1 MHKILQEFRDFI
13 SRGNVVDMAVGV
25 IVGGA
30 FSSIVKSL
38 TTNLINPLLGLFVGK
53 IDFSALV
60 LTVEHTQFRFGS
72 FINAII
78 NFLIIAFIVFLLVK
92 GINKIEKMAG
102 AKEKAATVDPQVAYL
117 KDIRDLLI
125 NQAAVDE
132 DKSTTEIIAEVNER
146 VKQAEAQS
154 QAQKD
159 AQKSK

>member
-1 MHKILQEFRDFI
+1 MHKIMQEFRDFI
-13 SRGNVVDMAVGV
+13 SRGDVVDMAVGV

-60 LTVEHTQFRFGS
+60 LTVGNAHFQFGA

-92 GINKIEKMAG
+92 GINKVEKMAG
-102 AKEKAATVDPQVAYL
+102 AKAKAAKVDPEIAYL

-125 NQAAVDE
+125 DQRATAE
-132 DKSTTEIIAEVNER
+132 GKSTDEVLAELAQQA
-146 VKQAEAQS
+146 KQA
-154 QAQKD
+154 AQKD
-159 AQKSK
+159 K